1 MTDIFQSP
9 GDRLRFEILLK
20 SLTEGSI
27 NLAVLSQH
35 DLVLDF
41 YGSLFEERL
50 RAAGEQ
56 NIEFCTSTSSEQLVQ
71 TFNDILSE
79 LTLNQATEK
88 EKKLAPRRFLLF
100 RDSILM
106 QEFELQLLARLVN
119 GFPAGNISVI
129 LLINSAGNYRK
140 KLEAF
145 GKNLLQ
151 WEVETKAGEPKRVLS
166 DWVADTPESAPTSEP
181 PVLQPMSAQDSEEA
195 LKQLNMPKKTS
206 WRIPGLG
213 RKAQPAPT
221 PAPAPASVTVVSGPA
236 PAPAS
241 TPTKPQE
248 AAPIAAFDAQ
258 TPREPVLG
266 TPVLGVPASVAAST
280 AQATEAD
287 VFKRSASKPRWGIVL
302 FVLLMSSAVFGFMY
316 KDMLVEEAEL
326 FKKYL
331 LRGTPAAPAPAPAP
345 VASTPEP
352 VASSAAPA
360 ASDVASGAIDMQ
372 ATPASGSM
380 VAAPV
385 ASEALVAAPTKEVIS
400 KEKEAVSKETTSK
413 QAPAKEADKKEPPK
427 KEAQTNAAQA
437 DKVSDADWVSQ
448 LPDDGFVLQLAAFDV
463 EEEMLTFKRSHA
475 VYASARVMQVRKKDT
490 NKRYFILLAGPF
502 ETKPEADRFM
512 KSSPLL
518 AKGWL
523 RSVKSVKAQ
532 LTKA

>member
-129 LLINSAGNYRK
+129 LLINSAGSYHK

-166 DWVADTPESAPTSEP
+166 DWVADTPEAAPASEP
-181 PVLQPMSAQDSEEA
+181 PVLQPMSVQDSEEA

-213 RKAQPAPT
+213 RKAQPS
-221 PAPAPASVTVVSGPA
+221 PAPAPASATVVSGPA

-248 AAPIAAFDAQ
+248 AAPVAAFDAQ

-266 TPVLGVPASVAAST
+266 APVLGVPASVAAST
-280 AQATEAD
+280 AQATESD
-287 VFKRSASKPRWGIVL
+287 VFKRSSRKPRWGIVL

-331 LRGTPAAPAPAPAP
+331 LRGTPAAPAPEP
-345 VASTPEP
+345 VASAPEP

-360 ASDVASGAIDMQ
+360 ASDVASGAMDMQ
-372 ATPASGSM
+372 AIPASGSM

-385 ASEALVAAPTKEVIS
+385 ASEPLVAAP
-400 KEKEAVSKETTSK
+400 
-413 QAPAKEADKKEPPK
+413 AKEPEKKEPPK

-448 LPDDGFVLQLAAFDV
+448 LPDEGFVLQLAAFDV
-463 EEEMLTFKRSHA
+463 EEEMLTFKRSYA
-475 VYASARVMQVRKKDT
+475 AYASARVMQVRKKDT

>member
-166 DWVADTPESAPTSEP
+166 DWVADTPDPAPASEP
-181 PVLQPMSAQDSEEA
+181 PVLQPMSLEDSEEA

-213 RKAQPAPT
+213 KKAQPQ
-221 PAPAPASVTVVSGPA
+221 PAPASAAATATPA
-236 PAPAS
+236 PVPAS
-241 TPTKPQE
+241 TPYKPQE
-248 AAPIAAFDAQ
+248 AASISAFDER

-266 TPVLGVPASVAAST
+266 APVLGAASAAS
-280 AQATEAD
+280 AQAAEAD
-287 VFKRSASKPRWGIVL
+287 VFKRSASKPRWGMVL
-302 FVLLMSSAVFGFMY
+302 FVLLMSLAVFGFMY

-331 LRGTPAAPAPAPAP
+331 LRGTPAAPSP
-345 VASTPEP
+345 TPEP
-352 VASSAAPA
+352 VASAPEPAASSAVVP
-360 ASDVASGAIDMQ
+360 ASDVASGAVDIQ
-372 ATPASGSM
+372 ATSVSGSM

-385 ASEALVAAPTKEVIS
+385 ASEPLVVAPTKEVAIKDAKEVAS
-400 KEKEAVSKETTSK
+400 KEPASK
-413 QAPAKEADKKEPPK
+413 QPSAKEPDKKEPPK
-427 KEAQTNAAQA
+427 KETQTNAPQA
-437 DKVSDADWVSQ
+437 DKISDADWVSQ

-463 EEEMLTFKRSHA
+463 EEEMLTFKRSQA
-475 VYASARVMQVRKKDT
+475 AYGSARVMQVRKKDT

-532 LTKA
+532 LTKG

>member
-1 MTDIFQSP
+1 
-9 GDRLRFEILLK
+9 
-20 SLTEGSI
+20 
-27 NLAVLSQH
+27 
-35 DLVLDF
+35 
-41 YGSLFEERL
+41 
-50 RAAGEQ
+50 
-56 NIEFCTSTSSEQLVQ
+56 
-71 TFNDILSE
+71 
-79 LTLNQATEK
+79 
-88 EKKLAPRRFLLF
+88 
-100 RDSILM
+100 
-106 QEFELQLLARLVN
+106 
-119 GFPAGNISVI
+119 VI
-129 LLINSAGNYRK
+129 LLINSAGNYHK

-213 RKAQPAPT
+213 RKAQPAP
-221 PAPAPASVTVVSGPA
+221 APAPASATVVSGPA

-248 AAPIAAFDAQ
+248 AAPVAAFDAQ

-266 TPVLGVPASVAAST
+266 APVLGVPASVAAST
-280 AQATEAD
+280 AQATESD
-287 VFKRSASKPRWGIVL
+287 VFKRSSRKPRWGIVL

-331 LRGTPAAPAPAPAP
+331 LRGTPAAPAPEP
-345 VASTPEP
+345 VASAPEP

-360 ASDVASGAIDMQ
+360 ASDVASGAMDMQ
-372 ATPASGSM
+372 AIPASGSM

-385 ASEALVAAPTKEVIS
+385 ASEPLVAAP
-400 KEKEAVSKETTSK
+400 
-413 QAPAKEADKKEPPK
+413 AKEPEKKEPPK

-448 LPDDGFVLQLAAFDV
+448 LPDEGFVLQLAAFDV
-463 EEEMLTFKRSHA
+463 EEEMLTFKRSYA
-475 VYASARVMQVRKKDT
+475 AYASARVMQVRKKDT

>member
-129 LLINSAGNYRK
+129 LLINSAGSYHK

-166 DWVADTPESAPTSEP
+166 DWVADTPESAPASEP

-213 RKAQPAPT
+213 RKAQPAP
-221 PAPAPASVTVVSGPA
+221 APAPASAKVVSGPA

-248 AAPIAAFDAQ
+248 AAPVAAFDAQ

-266 TPVLGVPASVAAST
+266 APVLGVPASVAAST
-280 AQATEAD
+280 AQATESD
-287 VFKRSASKPRWGIVL
+287 VFKRSTRKPRWGIVL

-331 LRGTPAAPAPAPAP
+331 LRGTPAAPAPEP
-345 VASTPEP
+345 VASAPEP

-360 ASDVASGAIDMQ
+360 ASDVASGAMDMQ
-372 ATPASGSM
+372 AIPASGSM

-385 ASEALVAAPTKEVIS
+385 ASEPLVAAL
-400 KEKEAVSKETTSK
+400 
-413 QAPAKEADKKEPPK
+413 AKEPEKIEPPK

-448 LPDDGFVLQLAAFDV
+448 LPDEGFVLQLAAFDV
-463 EEEMLTFKRSHA
+463 EEEMLTFKRSYA
-475 VYASARVMQVRKKDT
+475 AYASARVMQVRKKDT

>member
-129 LLINSAGNYRK
+129 LLINSAGSYHK

-166 DWVADTPESAPTSEP
+166 DWVADTPESAPASEP

-213 RKAQPAPT
+213 RKAQPAP
-221 PAPAPASVTVVSGPA
+221 APAPASATVVSGPA

-248 AAPIAAFDAQ
+248 AAPVAAFDAQ

-266 TPVLGVPASVAAST
+266 APVLGVPASVAAST
-280 AQATEAD
+280 AQATESD
-287 VFKRSASKPRWGIVL
+287 VFKRSSRKPRWGIVL

-331 LRGTPAAPAPAPAP
+331 LRGTPAAPAPEP
-345 VASTPEP
+345 VASAPEP

-360 ASDVASGAIDMQ
+360 ASDVASGAMDMQ
-372 ATPASGSM
+372 AIPASGSM

-385 ASEALVAAPTKEVIS
+385 ASEPLVAAL
-400 KEKEAVSKETTSK
+400 
-413 QAPAKEADKKEPPK
+413 AKEPEKIEPPK

-448 LPDDGFVLQLAAFDV
+448 LPDEGFVLQLAAFDV

-475 VYASARVMQVRKKDT
+475 AYASARVMQVRKKDT

-532 LTKA
+532 LTKG

>member
-41 YGSLFEERL
+41 YGNLFEERL

-88 EKKLAPRRFLLF
+88 EKKLAPRRFLVF

-166 DWVADTPESAPTSEP
+166 DWVADTPDPVPASEP
-181 PVLQPMSAQDSEEA
+181 PVLQPMSAEDSEDA
-195 LKQLNMPKKTS
+195 VKQLNMPKKTS

-213 RKAQPAPT
+213 KKPQPQ
-221 PAPAPASVTVVSGPA
+221 PAPASSVAATPA

-241 TPTKPQE
+241 TPIKPPE
-248 AAPIAAFDAQ
+248 AAPVAAFDAQ

-266 TPVLGVPASVAAST
+266 APVLGVLASPTAASPV
-280 AQATEAD
+280 QATDTD
-287 VFKRSASKPRWGIVL
+287 VFKRGASKPRWGIVL
-302 FVLLMSSAVFGFMY
+302 FVLLMSLAVFGFMY
-316 KDMLVEEAEL
+316 KDMLAEEAEL

-331 LRGTPAAPAPAPAP
+331 LRGTPAAPAPDP
-345 VASTPEP
+345 VASAPEPAASSAVP
-352 VASSAAPA
+352 VASDVSSSA
-360 ASDVASGAIDMQ
+360 VVDMQ

-385 ASEALVAAPTKEVIS
+385 ASEPLVAAPTKEVIN
-400 KEKEAVSKETTSK
+400 KEKEAKEVISKE
-413 QAPAKEADKKEPPK
+413 APK
-427 KEAQTNAAQA
+427 KEAKTNATQA

-463 EEEMLTFKRSHA
+463 EDEIQAFKRSHA
-475 VYASARVMQVRKKDT
+475 AYASARVMQVRKKDT

-512 KSSPLL
+512 KSNPLL

-532 LTKA
+532 LTKG

>member
-129 LLINSAGNYRK
+129 LLINSAGSYHK

-166 DWVADTPESAPTSEP
+166 DWVADTPESAPASEP

-213 RKAQPAPT
+213 RKAQPAP
-221 PAPAPASVTVVSGPA
+221 APAPASATVVSGPA

-248 AAPIAAFDAQ
+248 AAPVAAFDAQ

-266 TPVLGVPASVAAST
+266 APVLGVPASVAAST
-280 AQATEAD
+280 AQATESD
-287 VFKRSASKPRWGIVL
+287 VFKRSSRKPRWGIVL

-331 LRGTPAAPAPAPAP
+331 LRGTPAAPAPEP
-345 VASTPEP
+345 VASAPEP

-360 ASDVASGAIDMQ
+360 ASDVASGAMDMQ
-372 ATPASGSM
+372 AIPASGSM
-380 VAAPV
+380 VAAPA
-385 ASEALVAAPTKEVIS
+385 ASEPLVAAP
-400 KEKEAVSKETTSK
+400 
-413 QAPAKEADKKEPPK
+413 AKEPEKKEPPK

-448 LPDDGFVLQLAAFDV
+448 LPDEGFVLQLAAFDV

-475 VYASARVMQVRKKDT
+475 AYASARVMQVRKKDT

-532 LTKA
+532 LTKG

>member
-129 LLINSAGNYRK
+129 LLINSTGSYHK

-166 DWVADTPESAPTSEP
+166 DWVADTPESTPASEP

-213 RKAQPAPT
+213 RKAQPAP
-221 PAPAPASVTVVSGPA
+221 APAPASATVVSGPA
-236 PAPAS
+236 AAPAS

-248 AAPIAAFDAQ
+248 AAPVAAFDAQ

-266 TPVLGVPASVAAST
+266 APVLGVPASVAAST
-280 AQATEAD
+280 AQATESD
-287 VFKRSASKPRWGIVL
+287 VFKRSTRKPRWGIVL

-331 LRGTPAAPAPAPAP
+331 LRGTPAAPAPEP
-345 VASTPEP
+345 VASAPEP

-360 ASDVASGAIDMQ
+360 ASDVASGAMDTQ
-372 ATPASGSM
+372 AIPASGSM

-385 ASEALVAAPTKEVIS
+385 ASEPLEV
-400 KEKEAVSKETTSK
+400 
-413 QAPAKEADKKEPPK
+413 APAKEPEKKEPPK
-427 KEAQTNAAQA
+427 KEVQTNPAQA
-437 DKVSDADWVSQ
+437 DKISDADWVSQ
-448 LPDDGFVLQLAAFDV
+448 LPDEGFVLQLAAFDV

-475 VYASARVMQVRKKDT
+475 AYASARVMQVRKKDT

-532 LTKA
+532 LTKG

>member
-129 LLINSAGNYRK
+129 LLINSAGSYHK

-166 DWVADTPESAPTSEP
+166 DWVADTPESAPASEP

-213 RKAQPAPT
+213 RKAQPAP
-221 PAPAPASVTVVSGPA
+221 APAPASATVVSGPA

-248 AAPIAAFDAQ
+248 AAPVAAFDAQ

-266 TPVLGVPASVAAST
+266 APVLGVPASVAT
-280 AQATEAD
+280 TNAQATESD
-287 VFKRSASKPRWGIVL
+287 VFKRSSRKPRWGIVL

-331 LRGTPAAPAPAPAP
+331 LRGTPAAPAPEP
-345 VASTPEP
+345 VASAPEP

-360 ASDVASGAIDMQ
+360 ASDVASGAMDMQ
-372 ATPASGSM
+372 AIPASGSM

-385 ASEALVAAPTKEVIS
+385 ASEPLVAAL
-400 KEKEAVSKETTSK
+400 
-413 QAPAKEADKKEPPK
+413 AKEPEKKEPPK

-448 LPDDGFVLQLAAFDV
+448 LPDEGFVLQLAAFDV
-463 EEEMLTFKRSHA
+463 EEEMLTFKRSYA
-475 VYASARVMQVRKKDT
+475 AYASARVMQVRKKDT

>member
-1 MTDIFQSP
+1 
-9 GDRLRFEILLK
+9 
-20 SLTEGSI
+20 
-27 NLAVLSQH
+27 
-35 DLVLDF
+35 
-41 YGSLFEERL
+41 
-50 RAAGEQ
+50 
-56 NIEFCTSTSSEQLVQ
+56 
-71 TFNDILSE
+71 
-79 LTLNQATEK
+79 
-88 EKKLAPRRFLLF
+88 LLF

-129 LLINSAGNYRK
+129 LLINSAGSYHK

-166 DWVADTPESAPTSEP
+166 DWVADTPESAPASEP

-213 RKAQPAPT
+213 RKSQ
-221 PAPAPASVTVVSGPA
+221 PAPAPASATVVSGPA

-248 AAPIAAFDAQ
+248 AAPVAAFDAQ

-266 TPVLGVPASVAAST
+266 APVLGVSASLAAST
-280 AQATEAD
+280 AQATESD
-287 VFKRSASKPRWGIVL
+287 VFKRSTRKPRWGVVL

-360 ASDVASGAIDMQ
+360 ASDVASGAMDMQ

-385 ASEALVAAPTKEVIS
+385 ASEPLFV
-400 KEKEAVSKETTSK
+400 
-413 QAPAKEADKKEPPK
+413 APAKEPEKKEPPK

-448 LPDDGFVLQLAAFDV
+448 LPDEGFVLQLAAFDV
-463 EEEMLTFKRSHA
+463 EEEMLTFKRSYA
-475 VYASARVMQVRKKDT
+475 AYASARVMQVRKKDT

>member
-27 NLAVLSQH
+27 NLVVLSQH

-166 DWVADTPESAPTSEP
+166 DWVADTPDEELASEP
-181 PVLQPMSAQDSEEA
+181 PVLQPMSAEDSEEA

-213 RKAQPAPT
+213 KKAQPQ
-221 PAPAPASVTVVSGPA
+221 PAPVSAVVAATPA

-241 TPTKPQE
+241 TPYKPQE
-248 AAPIAAFDAQ
+248 AAPVSAFDAR

-266 TPVLGVPASVAAST
+266 APVLGAASAAS
-280 AQATEAD
+280 AQAAEAD
-287 VFKRSASKPRWGIVL
+287 VFKRSASKPRWSMVL
-302 FVLLMSSAVFGFMY
+302 FVLLMSLAVFGFMY

-331 LRGTPAAPAPAPAP
+331 LRGTPAAPSP
-345 VASTPEP
+345 TPEP
-352 VASSAAPA
+352 VASAPEPAASSAVPA
-360 ASDVASGAIDMQ
+360 ASDVASGAVDMQ
-372 ATPASGSM
+372 TNPASGSV

-385 ASEALVAAPTKEVIS
+385 ASEPVVVAPIKEVAV
-400 KEKEAVSKETTSK
+400 KEAVSKETTNK
-413 QAPAKEADKKEPPK
+413 QVPAKEPEKKEPSK
-427 KEAQTNAAQA
+427 KETQTNAPQA
-437 DKVSDADWVSQ
+437 DKISDADWISQ

-463 EEEMLTFKRSHA
+463 EDEMLTFKRSQA
-475 VYASARVMQVRKKDT
+475 AYASARVMQVRKKDT
-490 NKRYFILLAGPF
+490 NKRYYILLAGPF
-502 ETKPEADRFM
+502 ETKPDADRFM

-532 LTKA
+532 LTKG

>member
-1 MTDIFQSP
+1 
-9 GDRLRFEILLK
+9 
-20 SLTEGSI
+20 LTEGSI

-129 LLINSAGNYRK
+129 LLINSAGNYHK

-166 DWVADTPESAPTSEP
+166 DWVADTPEAAPASEP

-213 RKAQPAPT
+213 RKAQPAP
-221 PAPAPASVTVVSGPA
+221 APAPASATVVSGPA

-248 AAPIAAFDAQ
+248 AAPVAAFDAQ

-266 TPVLGVPASVAAST
+266 APVLGVPASVAAST
-280 AQATEAD
+280 AQATESD
-287 VFKRSASKPRWGIVL
+287 VFKRSSRKPRWGIVL

-331 LRGTPAAPAPAPAP
+331 LRGTPAAPAPEP
-345 VASTPEP
+345 VASAPEP

-360 ASDVASGAIDMQ
+360 ASDVASGAMDMQ
-372 ATPASGSM
+372 AIPASGSM

-385 ASEALVAAPTKEVIS
+385 ASEPLVAAP
-400 KEKEAVSKETTSK
+400 
-413 QAPAKEADKKEPPK
+413 AKEPEKKEPPK

-448 LPDDGFVLQLAAFDV
+448 LPDEGFVLQLAAFDV

-475 VYASARVMQVRKKDT
+475 AYASARVMQVRKKDT

>member
-129 LLINSAGNYRK
+129 LLINSAGNYHK

-166 DWVADTPESAPTSEP
+166 DWVADTPESAPASEP

-221 PAPAPASVTVVSGPA
+221 PAPASATVVSGPA

-248 AAPIAAFDAQ
+248 AAPVAAFDAQ

-266 TPVLGVPASVAAST
+266 APVLGVPASVATTT
-280 AQATEAD
+280 AQATESD
-287 VFKRSASKPRWGIVL
+287 VFKRSSRKPRWGVVL

-352 VASSAAPA
+352 AASSAVPA
-360 ASDVASGAIDMQ
+360 ASDVASGAVDMQ
-372 ATPASGSM
+372 TNPASGSV

-385 ASEALVAAPTKEVIS
+385 ASEPVVVAPIKEVAV
-400 KEKEAVSKETTSK
+400 KEAVSKETTNK
-413 QAPAKEADKKEPPK
+413 QAAAKEPEKKEPPK

-448 LPDDGFVLQLAAFDV
+448 LPDEGFVLQLAAFDV

-475 VYASARVMQVRKKDT
+475 AYASARVMQVRKKDT

-532 LTKA
+532 LTKG

>member
-129 LLINSAGNYRK
+129 LLINSAGNFHK

-166 DWVADTPESAPTSEP
+166 DWVADTPEAAPASEP

-221 PAPAPASVTVVSGPA
+221 PAPASVTVVSGPA

-280 AQATEAD
+280 TQATEAD

-331 LRGTPAAPAPAPAP
+331 LRGTPAAPAPAP
-345 VASTPEP
+345 VASAPEP

-360 ASDVASGAIDMQ
+360 ASDVASGAMDMQ

-385 ASEALVAAPTKEVIS
+385 ASEALLAAPTKEVIN
-400 KEKEAVSKETTSK
+400 KEKEAVSKESTSK
-413 QAPAKEADKKEPPK
+413 QAPAKEAERKEPPK
-427 KEAQTNAAQA
+427 KEAQTNVAQA

-475 VYASARVMQVRKKDT
+475 AYASARVMQVRKKDT

-523 RSVKSVKAQ
+523 RSVKSVKVQ

>member
-41 YGSLFEERL
+41 YGNLFEERL

-129 LLINSAGNYRK
+129 LLINSAGNYHK

-166 DWVADTPESAPTSEP
+166 DWVADTPESAPASEP

-213 RKAQPAPT
+213 RKAQPAP
-221 PAPAPASVTVVSGPA
+221 APAPASATVVSGPA

-248 AAPIAAFDAQ
+248 AAPVAAFDAQ

-266 TPVLGVPASVAAST
+266 APVLGVPASVAAST
-280 AQATEAD
+280 AQATESD
-287 VFKRSASKPRWGIVL
+287 VFKRSSRKPRWGIVL

-331 LRGTPAAPAPAPAP
+331 LRGTPAAPAPEP
-345 VASTPEP
+345 VASAPEP

-385 ASEALVAAPTKEVIS
+385 ASEPLLV
-400 KEKEAVSKETTSK
+400 
-413 QAPAKEADKKEPPK
+413 APAKEPEKKEPPK

-448 LPDDGFVLQLAAFDV
+448 LPDEGFVLQLAAFDV

-475 VYASARVMQVRKKDT
+475 AYASARVMQVRKKDT

>member
-71 TFNDILSE
+71 TFNDVLSE

-129 LLINSAGNYRK
+129 LLINSAGNYHK

-166 DWVADTPESAPTSEP
+166 DWVADTPEAAPASEP
-181 PVLQPMSAQDSEEA
+181 PVLQPMSVQDSEEA
-195 LKQLNMPKKTS
+195 FKQLNMPKKTS

-213 RKAQPAPT
+213 RKAQPS
-221 PAPAPASVTVVSGPA
+221 PAPAPASATVVSVPA

-248 AAPIAAFDAQ
+248 AAPVAAFDAQ

-266 TPVLGVPASVAAST
+266 APVLGVPASVAAST
-280 AQATEAD
+280 AQATESD
-287 VFKRSASKPRWGIVL
+287 IFKPSSRKPRWGIVL
-302 FVLLMSSAVFGFMY
+302 FVLLMSSTVFGFMY

-331 LRGTPAAPAPAPAP
+331 LRGTPAAPAPEP
-345 VASTPEP
+345 VASAPEP

-360 ASDVASGAIDMQ
+360 ASDVASGAMDMQ

-385 ASEALVAAPTKEVIS
+385 ASEPLLV
-400 KEKEAVSKETTSK
+400 
-413 QAPAKEADKKEPPK
+413 APAKEPEKKEPPK

-448 LPDDGFVLQLAAFDV
+448 LPDEGFVLQLAAFDV

-475 VYASARVMQVRKKDT
+475 AYASARVMQVRKKDT
-490 NKRYFILLAGPF
+490 NKHYFILLAGPF

-532 LTKA
+532 LTKG

>member
-129 LLINSAGNYRK
+129 LLINSAGNYHK

-166 DWVADTPESAPTSEP
+166 DWVADTPESAPASEP

-213 RKAQPAPT
+213 RKAQPAP
-221 PAPAPASVTVVSGPA
+221 APAPASATVVSGPA

-248 AAPIAAFDAQ
+248 AAPVAAFDAQ

-266 TPVLGVPASVAAST
+266 APVLGVPASVAAST
-280 AQATEAD
+280 AQATESD
-287 VFKRSASKPRWGIVL
+287 VFKRSSRKPRWGIVL

-331 LRGTPAAPAPAPAP
+331 LRGTPAAPAPEP
-345 VASTPEP
+345 VASAPEP

-360 ASDVASGAIDMQ
+360 ASDVASGAMDMQ
-372 ATPASGSM
+372 AIPASGSM

-385 ASEALVAAPTKEVIS
+385 ASEPLVAAL
-400 KEKEAVSKETTSK
+400 
-413 QAPAKEADKKEPPK
+413 AKEPEKIEPPK

-448 LPDDGFVLQLAAFDV
+448 LPDEGFVLQLAAFDV
-463 EEEMLTFKRSHA
+463 EEEMLTFKRSYA
-475 VYASARVMQVRKKDT
+475 AYASARVMQVRKKDT

-532 LTKA
+532 LTKG

>member
-129 LLINSAGNYRK
+129 LLINSAGSYHK

-166 DWVADTPESAPTSEP
+166 DWVADTPESAPASEP

-221 PAPAPASVTVVSGPA
+221 PAPASATVVSGPA

-248 AAPIAAFDAQ
+248 AAPVAAFDAQ

-266 TPVLGVPASVAAST
+266 APVLGVPASVAT
-280 AQATEAD
+280 TNAQATESD
-287 VFKRSASKPRWGIVL
+287 VFKRSSRKPRWGIVI

-331 LRGTPAAPAPAPAP
+331 LRGTPAAPAPEP
-345 VASTPEP
+345 VASAPEP

-360 ASDVASGAIDMQ
+360 ASDVASGAMDMQ
-372 ATPASGSM
+372 AIPASGSM

-385 ASEALVAAPTKEVIS
+385 ASEPLVAAPTKEVIS

-413 QAPAKEADKKEPPK
+413 QAPAKEPEKKESPK

-448 LPDDGFVLQLAAFDV
+448 LPDEGFVLQLAAFDV

-475 VYASARVMQVRKKDT
+475 AYASARVMQVRKKDT

>member
-129 LLINSAGNYRK
+129 LLINSAGNYHK

-166 DWVADTPESAPTSEP
+166 DWVADTPEAAPASEP

-213 RKAQPAPT
+213 RKAQPAP
-221 PAPAPASVTVVSGPA
+221 APAPASATVVSGPA

-248 AAPIAAFDAQ
+248 AAPVAAFDAQ

-266 TPVLGVPASVAAST
+266 APVLGVPASVAT
-280 AQATEAD
+280 TNAQATESD
-287 VFKRSASKPRWGIVL
+287 VFKRSSRKPRWGIVL

-331 LRGTPAAPAPAPAP
+331 LRGTPAAPAPEP
-345 VASTPEP
+345 VASAPEP

-360 ASDVASGAIDMQ
+360 ASDVASGAMDMQ
-372 ATPASGSM
+372 AIPASGSM

-385 ASEALVAAPTKEVIS
+385 ASEPLVAAL
-400 KEKEAVSKETTSK
+400 
-413 QAPAKEADKKEPPK
+413 AKEPEKIEPPK

-448 LPDDGFVLQLAAFDV
+448 LPDEGFVLQLAAFDV
-463 EEEMLTFKRSHA
+463 EEEMLTFKRSYA
-475 VYASARVMQVRKKDT
+475 AYASARVMQVRKKDT

>member
-27 NLAVLSQH
+27 NLVVLSQH

-166 DWVADTPESAPTSEP
+166 DWVADTPDEALASEP
-181 PVLQPMSAQDSEEA
+181 PVLQPMSAADSEEA

-213 RKAQPAPT
+213 KKAQPQ
-221 PAPAPASVTVVSGPA
+221 PAPASAATTATPA

-241 TPTKPQE
+241 TPYKPQE
-248 AAPIAAFDAQ
+248 AAPVSAFDAR

-266 TPVLGVPASVAAST
+266 APVLGATASAVSATS
-280 AQATEAD
+280 AQAAEAD
-287 VFKRSASKPRWGIVL
+287 VFKRSASKPRWGMVL
-302 FVLLMSSAVFGFMY
+302 FVLLMSLAIFGFMY

-331 LRGTPAAPAPAPAP
+331 LRGTPAAPSPA
-345 VASTPEP
+345 PEP
-352 VASSAAPA
+352 VASAPEPA
-360 ASDVASGAIDMQ
+360 ASSAVVPASDVSSGAVDIQ
-372 ATPASGSM
+372 ATPASSSM

-385 ASEALVAAPTKEVIS
+385 ASEPLVVAPTKEVAV
-400 KEKEAVSKETTSK
+400 KEAVNKETTNK
-413 QAPAKEADKKEPPK
+413 QVPAKEVDKKEPSK

-437 DKVSDADWVSQ
+437 DKVSDADWISQ

-463 EEEMLTFKRSHA
+463 EDEMLTFKRSQA
-475 VYASARVMQVRKKDT
+475 AYASARVMQVRKKDT
-490 NKRYFILLAGPF
+490 NKRYYILLAGPF
-502 ETKPEADRFM
+502 ETKPDADRFM

>member
-166 DWVADTPESAPTSEP
+166 DWVAETSDAAPSSEP
-181 PVLQPMSAQDSEEA
+181 PVLQPMSAEDSEEA

-213 RKAQPAPT
+213 KKAQPQPL
-221 PAPAPASVTVVSGPA
+221 PASAIASAAAAAMPA

-241 TPTKPQE
+241 TPYKPQE
-248 AAPIAAFDAQ
+248 AAPVSAIDAQ

-266 TPVLGVPASVAAST
+266 APVLGASASATAAAS
-280 AQATEAD
+280 AQTTQED
-287 VFKRSASKPRWGIVL
+287 VFKRSASKPRWGMVL
-302 FVLLMSSAVFGFMY
+302 FVLLMSLAIFGFMY
-316 KDMLVEEAEL
+316 KDMLLEEAEL

-331 LRGTPAAPAPAPAP
+331 LRGTPAAPAPAPEP
-345 VASTPEP
+345 VASAPDP
-352 VASSAAPA
+352 VASSAVTVASDA
-360 ASDVASGAIDMQ
+360 ASGPVDMQ

-385 ASEALVAAPTKEVIS
+385 ASEPLLAAPTKEVVN
-400 KEKEAVSKETTSK
+400 KEVASKETISK
-413 QAPAKEADKKEPPK
+413 SAPVKELDKKESPK
-427 KEAQTNAAQA
+427 KEAQTNATQA
-437 DKVSDADWVSQ
+437 DKLSDADWVNQ
-448 LPDDGFVLQLAAFDV
+448 LPDEGFVLQLAAFDV
-463 EEEMLTFKRSHA
+463 EDEMQTFKRSQA
-475 VYASARVMQVRKKDT
+475 AYASARVMQVRKKDT

-532 LTKA
+532 LSKG

>member
-27 NLAVLSQH
+27 NLVVLSQH

-166 DWVADTPESAPTSEP
+166 DWVADTPDEALASEP
-181 PVLQPMSAQDSEEA
+181 PVLQPMSAADSEEA

-213 RKAQPAPT
+213 KKAQPQ
-221 PAPAPASVTVVSGPA
+221 PAAASAATTAMPA

-241 TPTKPQE
+241 TPYKPQE
-248 AAPIAAFDAQ
+248 AAPASAFDAR

-266 TPVLGVPASVAAST
+266 APVLGATASAVSATS
-280 AQATEAD
+280 AQAAEAD
-287 VFKRSASKPRWGIVL
+287 VFKRSASKPRWGMVL
-302 FVLLMSSAVFGFMY
+302 FVLLMSLAIFGFMY
-316 KDMLVEEAEL
+316 KDMLVDEAEL

-331 LRGTPAAPAPAPAP
+331 LRGTPAAPSP
-345 VASTPEP
+345 TPEP
-352 VASSAAPA
+352 VASAPEPA
-360 ASDVASGAIDMQ
+360 ASSAVVPASDVSSGAVDIQ
-372 ATPASGSM
+372 ATPASSSM

-385 ASEALVAAPTKEVIS
+385 ASEPLVVAPTKEVAVKDAKEVAS
-400 KEKEAVSKETTSK
+400 KEPASK
-413 QAPAKEADKKEPPK
+413 QASAKEPDKKEPTK

-437 DKVSDADWVSQ
+437 DKVSDVDWISQ

-463 EEEMLTFKRSHA
+463 EDEMLTFKRSQA
-475 VYASARVMQVRKKDT
+475 AYASARVMQVRKKDT
-490 NKRYFILLAGPF
+490 NKRYYILLAGPF
-502 ETKPEADRFM
+502 ETKPDADRFM

>member
-166 DWVADTPESAPTSEP
+166 DWVADTPDTAPASEP
-181 PVLQPMSAQDSEEA
+181 PVLQPMSLEDSEEA

-213 RKAQPAPT
+213 KKAQPQ
-221 PAPAPASVTVVSGPA
+221 PAPASAAVTSTPV

-241 TPTKPQE
+241 TPYKPQE
-248 AAPIAAFDAQ
+248 AAPVSAFDAR

-266 TPVLGVPASVAAST
+266 APVLGANASAASAAS
-280 AQATEAD
+280 AQAAEAD
-287 VFKRSASKPRWGIVL
+287 VFKRSASKPRWGMVL
-302 FVLLMSSAVFGFMY
+302 FVLLMSLAVFGFMY

-331 LRGTPAAPAPAPAP
+331 LRGTPAAPAPSPEP
-345 VASTPEP
+345 VASAPEP

-360 ASDVASGAIDMQ
+360 ASDVASGAVDMQ

-385 ASEALVAAPTKEVIS
+385 ASDPLVV
-400 KEKEAVSKETTSK
+400 
-413 QAPAKEADKKEPPK
+413 APAKEVAIKDAKEAASKEAASKQAAAKEPEKKEPLK

-437 DKVSDADWVSQ
+437 DKVSNADWVSQ

-463 EEEMLTFKRSHA
+463 EDEMLTFKRSQA
-475 VYASARVMQVRKKDT
+475 AYATARVMQVRKKDT

-532 LTKA
+532 LTKG